1 MKCINFD
8 DKFADFASRWM
19 QEHGSEYRNYDAME
33 VDMPRVYMVFLNT
46 PAPWLDGVTPGAY
59 FSQFED
65 AKDLVDWLVEY
76 CDREIPVPDLLLEQ
90 IVAVGK
96 PCEKRL
102 VALLKDESP
111 AITEEAR
118 MTAIGLL
125 REMESPLPK
134 MLYISWQL
142 DRAVQDDLADNALDS
157 LREMGKAVVQ
167 PILQELPKANAAG
180 QEAFLDVLVNYPG
193 PQQVFDL
200 AIRLFRENPTRRA
213 LFASYLAKLGDE
225 RALPVLME
233 AAMDEHCR
241 YMDWIEIRNAIEM
254 LGEEA
259 PKREF
264 FEDDEYAALRAMEDG
279 DDD

>member
-8 DKFADFASRWM
+8 DRFADFTSRWM
-19 QEHGSEYRNYDAME
+19 QEHAKEYRNYDAME
-33 VDMPRVYMVFLNT
+33 ADLPRVYMMFLNT
-46 PAPWLDGVTPGAY
+46 PAKWLDGVTPGAY

-76 CDREIPVPDLLLEQ
+76 TRREIPVPELLLEQ
-90 IVAVGK
+90 IQAVGK

-102 VALLKDESP
+102 LALLKDESP
-111 AITEEAR
+111 DINEEAR

-125 REMESPLPK
+125 RDMASTLPK
-134 MLYISWQL
+134 MLYITWQL
-142 DRAVQDDLADNALDS
+142 DRDEVDDLADNALDS

-167 PILQELPKANAAG
+167 PILQELPHANRAG

-193 PQQVFDL
+193 NAQVFDL
-200 AIRLFRENPTRRA
+200 AIRLFRENPSRRA
-213 LFASYLAKLGDE
+213 LFASYLAKLGDD

-233 AAMDEHCR
+233 AALDDKCR
-241 YMDWIEIRNAIEM
+241 YMDFIELRNAIEM
-254 LGEEA
+254 LGGEA

-264 FEDDEYAALRAMEDG
+264 DADDEYEALRAMEGND
-279 DDD
+279 

>member
-8 DKFADFASRWM
+8 DHFADFTSQWM
-19 QEHGSEYRNYDAME
+19 KEHTKDYRNYDAME
-33 VDMPRVYMVFLNT
+33 ADLPRVYMMFLNT
-46 PAPWLDGVTPGAY
+46 PAKWLDGVTPGAF

-76 CDREIPVPDLLLEQ
+76 TSREIPVPELLLEQ
-90 IVAVGK
+90 IQAVGK

-102 VALLKDESP
+102 LALLKDEDP

-125 REMESPLPK
+125 RDMESTLPK
-134 MLYISWQL
+134 MLYITWQL
-142 DRAVQDDLADNALDS
+142 DRDEVDDLADNALDS

-167 PILQELPKANAAG
+167 PILQELPHANRAG

-193 PQQVFDL
+193 NQQVFDL
-200 AIRLFRENPTRRA
+200 AVRLFKENPTRRA
-213 LFASYLAKLGDE
+213 LFASYLAKLGDD

-233 AAMDEHCR
+233 AAMDEKCK
-241 YMDWIEIRNAIEM
+241 YMDFIELRNAIEM
-254 LGEEA
+254 LGGEA
-259 PKREF
+259 PKKEF
-264 FEDDEYAALRAMEDG
+264 YEDAEYDALRAMEG
-279 DDD
+279 DD